1 MFGNRINLDRNIILP
16 FEVAEQ
22 TVAMPLFV
30 SKMQQIQG
38 KLVASAVLTQM
49 LKDQVHKAKFSQ
61 LPTEYPIGSYVLV
74 LYPQTRMGRLPPTKL
89 HTQWKGPMMIVNN
102 TGSKYTVRNLVSG
115 KLEDYHISS
124 LKPFIVDPHNTNPE
138 AIAQKDHRTW
148 ITEAVLDHKPKS
160 KISDIRKD
168 TLRFLIKW
176 EGYPSDQNTWEPWK
190 NVKHNILVHDYLRN
204 HRMSSLIPK
213 QFSTIP
219 QN

>member
-1 MFGNRINLDRNIILP
+1 MNKEVMKHLRHIVFDSNISEEWDDSLPFLQRIINTSKHSSTGYSPAQLMFGNRINLDRNIILP

-138 AIAQKDHRTW
+138 AIAQKT
-148 ITEAVLDHKPKS
+148 TERGS
-160 KISDIRKD
+160 QR
-168 TLRFLIKW
+168 
-176 EGYPSDQNTWEPWK
+176 Q
-190 NVKHNILVHDYLRN
+190 YL
-204 HRMSSLIPK
+204 
-213 QFSTIP
+213 TIN
-219 QN
+219 QSQK